1 MSNKKMFTKQNI
13 MPVIV
18 LTVICF
24 VIAAVLG
31 VANMLTEDR
40 IAFNEEQ
47 KKYESLKVV
56 IDGTFEEVEKPA
68 GAPDSVNGMF
78 KVTDGDGNLK
88 GYAVTLK
95 VMGYESEISITVGVT
110 PDGTVTKAVVTSEA
124 ETHGQAGMANY
135 TDRFAGVT
143 KDKVAEVDTYTDAT
157 GSSTAIRGAI
167 VDAVN
172 TVTGSM
178 SEPEPEPAL
187 PREDSEII
195 ALAKALLGTES
206 ELTDVTPEKMEFAKR
221 IYKAGDNGY
230 VAYVLVMSGYGAP
243 ETETLIHVGIDGTI
257 KSFNKLVWKTSDP
270 SDKYTPPAT
279 EVVDAFYAKLPGKK
293 ASDLKALGNADL
305 VSGATNTS
313 TKLRDALVEALEAT
327 EILISK
333 DMPTPENELIP
344 MINAL
349 VGKEL
354 ELTNV
359 TPDALEYT
367 KRIYKVENQGYVAY
381 TVVMN
386 TRYGRPETETL
397 VFVGNDGKI
406 IDFTKI
412 VWRPSDPSD
421 KYTPPATEVVDAFYA
436 KLPGK
441 KASDLKALQSSE
453 LVSGATSTSTNLR
466 DALVESLE
474 AVEDLIMKDMPTSE
488 ENVKAL
494 ATALVGKTVEFV
506 DVTPRGM
513 SNVRR
518 IFSIGNGE
526 YVVYTVVINAR
537 YGKAETETLLYVGED
552 GKIKNLNRMTWSPSP
567 ASEQYTPPSEETV
580 N

>member
-293 ASDLKALGNADL
+293 ASDLKAL
-305 VSGATNTS
+305 
-313 TKLRDALVEALEAT
+313 
-327 EILISK
+327 
-333 DMPTPENELIP
+333 
-344 MINAL
+344 
-349 VGKEL
+349 
-354 ELTNV
+354 
-359 TPDALEYT
+359 
-367 KRIYKVENQGYVAY
+367 
-381 TVVMN
+381 
-386 TRYGRPETETL
+386 
-397 VFVGNDGKI
+397 
-406 IDFTKI
+406 
-412 VWRPSDPSD
+412 
-421 KYTPPATEVVDAFYA
+421 
-436 KLPGK
+436 
-441 KASDLKALQSSE
+441 QSSE